1 MRFLQTV
8 ASNAVIRHQPGLHEL
23 ATKRGISPR
32 HIAFIVTYTFS
43 GIDIDVTDLR
53 DTSTWKANYERY
65 FKQALEE
72 AEEKL
77 IHPPV
82 MVVEVRFKLG
92 TSDDTEDSFTH
103 FMFSER
109 FPTHESFS
117 RFDYCV
123 RKRSN
128 ARSSDGEVLESCHN
142 QLNSIVDSVRET
154 MQVEGPRLDQGF
166 WSKEIVDS
174 CVKGVDQKYGS
185 KRDIIG
191 HYMYYIDSFK
201 AFLK

>member
-1 MRFLQTV
+1 MRYLQTV
-8 ASNAVIRHQPGLHEL
+8 ASNAVIRHQPGLQEL

-43 GIDIDVTDLR
+43 GIDIDVSDLR

-65 FKQALEE
+65 FKHALEE

-77 IHPPV
+77 VHPPV
-82 MVVEVRFKLG
+82 MVVEVRFKSG
-92 TSDDTEDSFTH
+92 KPDDSEDSFTH

-123 RKRSN
+123 RKSCN
-128 ARSSDGEVLESCHN
+128 ARSSNGEVLKSCHN

-154 MQVEGPRLDQGF
+154 MHVEGARLDQGF

-174 CVKGVDQKYGS
+174 CVKAVDKKYGS

-191 HYMYYIDSFK
+191 HHMYYIDSFQ